1 MREDRAGKPR
11 ARLKGALRIGAL
23 VIALGFMVA
32 LVSTQ
37 WQALQA
43 FQWQV
48 RPAWL
53 VLSLVGLWLAWLL
66 ELSVWRFLL
75 STLGG
80 NLRWGRAAET
90 WFLSNIVRYIP
101 GNVWQFLGMAEL
113 AADDG
118 VSRVTTFA
126 SIALHQAL
134 STAVGMVLAA
144 VYFAVAGKG
153 ALLDAIRP
161 FLWLIPLGLLLCNP
175 RFLEWSLN
183 TLLRLFKRPPI
194 KVTLTW
200 PQLALILL
208 GYLGVWL
215 IMGSAFALLAASFT
229 PVTPQQVAAL
239 IATWAAAYVIGY
251 LSMITPSGLGVREGV
266 MILLLAPLFPAPIPT
281 IIALAARLWMVI
293 AEVVGASI
301 ALVVRTRERR
311 AESGWSGERD
321 SGLLGTVSQ
330 VSDLTVNDTN
340 VPGEA
345 SRQVAPSNLQATPEE
360 G

>member
-1 MREDRAGKPR
+1 MHEDRAGSR
-11 ARLKGALRIGAL
+11 RRRLKSLIRIAAL
-23 VIALGFMVA
+23 VISLGFMAA

-37 WQALQA
+37 WQALQT

-48 RPAWL
+48 RPAL
-53 VLSLVGLWLAWLL
+53 LALSLAGLWLAWLL

-75 STLGG
+75 ASLGG
-80 NLRWGRAAET
+80 YLRWGRAAQT
-90 WFLSNIVRYIP
+90 WFLSNIARYIP
-101 GNVWQFLGMAEL
+101 GNIWQFLGMAEL

-175 RFLEWSLN
+175 RFLAWSLN
-183 TLLRLFKRPPI
+183 TLLRLAKRPPI
-194 KVTLTW
+194 EVTLTW
-200 PQLALILL
+200 PQLGLILF

-215 IMGSAFALLAASFT
+215 MMGSAFAVLAGSFT

-251 LSMITPSGLGVREGV
+251 LSLLTPSGLGIREGV
-266 MILLLAPLFPAPIPT
+266 MILLLAPLFPAPLPT

-293 AEVVGASI
+293 GEVVAAAV

-311 AESGWSGERD
+311 AGSVEQRAKSGDWQASPLQVTDRSGDDLERLAAN
-321 SGLLGTVSQ
+321 SGTVA
-330 VSDLTVNDTN
+330 
-340 VPGEA
+340 PG
-345 SRQVAPSNLQATPEE
+345 RLQPTAEDS
-360 G
+360 

>member
-1 MREDRAGKPR
+1 MQNDPAGR
-11 ARLKGALRIGAL
+11 RRHRLKAALRIGAL
-23 VIALGFMVA
+23 IIALGFMVA

-43 FQWQV
+43 FDWQV

-53 VLSLVGLWLAWLL
+53 LASLVGLWLAWLL

-75 STLGG
+75 ASLGG
-80 NLRWGRAAET
+80 YLRWSRAAQT
-90 WFLSNIVRYIP
+90 WFLANIVRYIP
-101 GNVWQFLGMAEL
+101 GNIWQFLGMAEL

-134 STAVGMVLAA
+134 GTAVGLVLAA
-144 VYFAVAGKG
+144 LYFAVAGKG
-153 ALLDAIRP
+153 VLLDAVRP

-175 RFLEWSLN
+175 RFLDWSLN
-183 TLLRLFKRPPI
+183 TLLRIFKRPPI

-200 PQLALILL
+200 SQLAVILL

-229 PVTPQQVAAL
+229 PVTPQQAAAL
-239 IATWAAAYVIGY
+239 VATWAAAYIIGY
-251 LSMITPSGLGVREGV
+251 LSMLTPGGLGVREGV
-266 MILLLAPLFPAPIPT
+266 MILLLAPLFPAPVPT

-293 AEVVGASI
+293 AEVVGAGI
-301 ALVVRTRERR
+301 ALVLRTRERQ
-311 AESGWSGERD
+311 AEPREV
-321 SGLLGTVSQ
+321 LE
-330 VSDLTVNDTN
+330 N
-340 VPGEA
+340 
-345 SRQVAPSNLQATPEE
+345 
-360 G
+360 

>member
-1 MREDRAGKPR
+1 MPVDHAEKRR
-11 ARLKGALRIGAL
+11 ARLKVALRIGAL

-53 VLSLVGLWLAWLL
+53 ALSLLGLWLAWLL

-101 GNVWQFLGMAEL
+101 GNIWQFLGMAEL

-118 VSRVTTFA
+118 VSRVTTFT

-134 STAVGMVLAA
+134 STAVGIVLAA

-153 ALLDAIRP
+153 ALLDTIRP

-200 PQLALILL
+200 TQLGLILL

-215 IMGSAFALLAASFT
+215 IMGSAFALLAASIT
-229 PVTPQQVAAL
+229 PVTPQQFAAL

-293 AEVVGASI
+293 AEVVGATI
-301 ALVVRTRERR
+301 ALIVRTRERGTVKGGEWSPR
-311 AESGWSGERD
+311 GRGGESGEE
-321 SGLLGTVSQ
+321 
-330 VSDLTVNDTN
+330 
-340 VPGEA
+340 GEA
-345 SRQVAPSNLQATPEE
+345 SVTPLSGLTKPKE

>member
-1 MREDRAGKPR
+1 MREDQAGNR
-11 ARLKGALRIGAL
+11 RRRLKTIIRIAALL
-23 VIALGFMVA
+23 IALGFMVA
-32 LVSTQ
+32 LVTTQ
-37 WQALQA
+37 WQALQE

-48 RPAWL
+48 RPAL
-53 VLSLVGLWLAWLL
+53 LLASLLGLWLAWLL

-75 STLGG
+75 ASLGG
-80 NLRWGRAAET
+80 TLRWGRAAQT

-101 GNVWQFLGMAEL
+101 GNIWQFLGMAEL

-144 VYFAVAGKG
+144 VYFAVAGEG
-153 ALLDAIRP
+153 ALLDTIRP

-183 TLLRLFKRPPI
+183 TLLRIFKRPAI

-200 PQLALILL
+200 PQLGLILL

-215 IMGSAFALLAASFT
+215 IMGSAFAMLAASFT

-251 LSMITPSGLGVREGV
+251 LSMLTPSGLGVREGV
-266 MILLLAPLFPAPIPT
+266 MILLLAPLFPVPLPT
-281 IIALAARLWMVI
+281 IIALAARLWMVV
-293 AEVVGASI
+293 AEVIGAAVALVTRARQRKVEGGPWLAGSEDRREWRVEDEGIEQGAPLSI
-301 ALVVRTRERR
+301 A
-311 AESGWSGERD
+311 AQSK
-321 SGLLGTVSQ
+321 
-330 VSDLTVNDTN
+330 
-340 VPGEA
+340 
-345 SRQVAPSNLQATPEE
+345 E